1 MMDWPNIYRMA
12 KPWLWSLA
20 GLLWIMM
27 FIAMAQWE
35 MQEQDEPTSI
45 DVSEVNFCLD
55 EQVIEIVKH
64 DPDPYDRFVM
74 NMDRRHAERVMDIMI
89 ASGGYADLPDIVDL
103 EDGRV
108 EIIALR
114 STE

>member
-27 FIAMAQWE
+27 FIAIAQWE
-35 MQEQDEPTSI
+35 TQEVVEPTSI
-45 DVSEVNFCLD
+45 DVSEVYFCLD

-64 DPDPYDRFVM
+64 DPDPYDRLEM
-74 NMDRRHAERVMDIMI
+74 SLSRDLAERVMDILI
-89 ASGGYADLPDIVDL
+89 ASGNYDDLPDIVDL
-103 EDGRV
+103 GEGRV
-108 EIIALR
+108 VLIALR
-114 STE
+114 GDR

>member
-1 MMDWPNIYRMA
+1 MMDWQNIYRMA
-12 KPWLWSLA
+12 KPWLFGALLVLGSLVPALLAHAIWQENGLA
-20 GLLWIMM
+20 GAAPVLP
-27 FIAMAQWE
+27 A
-35 MQEQDEPTSI
+35 
-45 DVSEVNFCLD
+45 
-55 EQVIEIVKH
+55 EQVIEIIKH